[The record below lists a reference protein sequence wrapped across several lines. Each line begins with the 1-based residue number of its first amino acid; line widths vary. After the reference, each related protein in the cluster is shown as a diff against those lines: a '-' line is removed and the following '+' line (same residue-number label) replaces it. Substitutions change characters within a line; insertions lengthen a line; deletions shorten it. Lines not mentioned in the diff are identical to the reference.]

1 MLTHPFNPQ
10 AEKTALYDAIILFRA
25 RWEQQRTMNAIFD
38 LCDAIDRA
46 EEVSI
51 ELRQCKPDP
60 QSDLALVAINLQLL
74 LGIARQ
80 ELARGQEETVEA
92 IGHRLAQEERQ
103 PTVSSSTVLR
113 AGTILSCP
121 QCEEGLYRVTTRA
134 SIDDLVLDD
143 GVLLL
148 PLNTPIPQRDAWRAL
163 ACPRCGGR
171 YHKDGEMHTVQSG
184 WRSKRVCHER

>member
-10 AEKTALYDAIILFRA
+10 AEKTALYDAISLFRE
-25 RWEQQRTMNAIFD
+25 RWEQKRTMHAIFD

-46 EEVSI
+46 VDVCT
-51 ELRQCKPDP
+51 ELRECTPDA
-60 QSDLALVAINLQLL
+60 QRDLALVAINLQLL
-74 LGIARQ
+74 VGIARQ
-80 ELARGQEETVEA
+80 ELARGQEETLEE
-92 IGHRLAQEERQ
+92 IGHRMAAEERR
-103 PTVSSSTVLR
+103 PTVSSETVLP

-121 QCEEGLYRVTTRA
+121 QCEEGLYKVTTRA

-148 PLNTPIPQRDAWRAL
+148 PLNTTIPQRDAWRAL

-171 YHKDGEMHTVQSG
+171 YYKDGKIHTVQSG
-184 WRSKRVCHER
+184 WQ

>member
-10 AEKTALYDAIILFRA
+10 AEKTALYDAITLFRA
-25 RWEQQRTMNAIFD
+25 RWEQQPSVEAVFA
-38 LCDAIDRA
+38 LCDAIEHADA
-46 EEVSI
+46 VCT
-51 ELRQCKPDP
+51 ELRRCQPPP

-74 LGIARQ
+74 IGIARQ
-80 ELARGQEETVEA
+80 ELACGQEETLEA
-92 IGHRLAQEERQ
+92 IGHRMAEEERRA
-103 PTVSSSTVLR
+103 TVFSPVLP

-121 QCEEGLYRVTTRA
+121 QCEEGLYKVTARA

-148 PLNTPIPQRDAWRAL
+148 PLNTTIPKRDAGRAL

-171 YHKDGEMHTVQSG
+171 YHKDGKFHTLQAG
-184 WRSKRVCHER
+184 WQ